1 MEYDFKRNKL
11 ESKGLVTKL
20 TWDCRHKVEDIHL
33 CVWRRARKKE
43 MIMFKKIYG
52 LFTHLIHVLVC
63 LPGDSDGK
71 ESTCNAGDPGSIP
84 GLGKI
89 PWRRE

>member
-1 MEYDFKRNKL
+1 VSGE
-11 ESKGLVTKL
+11 EP
-20 TWDCRHKVEDIHL
+20 E
-33 CVWRRARKKE
+33 RKKG